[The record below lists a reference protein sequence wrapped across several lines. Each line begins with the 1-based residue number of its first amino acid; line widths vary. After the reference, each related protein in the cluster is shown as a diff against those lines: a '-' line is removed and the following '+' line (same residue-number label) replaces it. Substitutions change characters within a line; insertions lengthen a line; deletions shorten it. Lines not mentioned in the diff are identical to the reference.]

1 MSRTTFN
8 TRKRLPDGLQRIKME
23 ENKSTRKRI
32 DLSLVFW
39 GSVLATL
46 MGALTLEIARQ
57 LCRVVRQPR
66 LASRA
71 ISTAGQDADTLED
84 QAVLIA
90 VKNLR
95 AGIEKRR
102 LANGQEKLVLS
113 AGWRNFR
120 EPWARDFAFASF
132 GLLVLRE
139 SEVTR
144 ETLEAFLAHQT
155 PTGQFPIKLHS
166 TGVVDRYLY
175 SLLGREQPIDAYL
188 RPRYISGHKTLSL
201 DGNALLVIAGLN
213 YAQSA
218 GDDGFARCHWEAFK
232 RAMLWLEEYALEE
245 DGLLHQGAFADWA
258 DSIARQGRI
267 LYTNVTYW
275 KALEAMAGAA
285 TIYGYADDQIY
296 FGSRSRQLKN
306 SINDHF
312 WRPDLGYFVIHRSL
326 DNLSSAGN
334 LLAIAW
340 GLATPE
346 QAHAILDTMCAFDM
360 ANPIPTRVVHQPYP
374 SRLIALEN
382 RLTGLSYYH
391 TRAAWL
397 WLGAWH
403 VIALVRVGRAEEAQA
418 LARRMAKVIVRD
430 GEVHEVYAPDGQ
442 YVSSFWYT
450 SEAPLT
456 WSAGMVVYAFDIL
469 REHLGSTDRFQE
481 GEYAHH
487 DFHQRLQ
494 AYDQRG
500 GPID

>member
-1 MSRTTFN
+1 LPTFD
-8 TRKRLPDGLQRIKME
+8 TCVFLLDGRDRGYCSQQTKMKQ
-23 ENKSTRKRI
+23 NSSNRKRI
-32 DLSLVFW
+32 DPGLVFW
-39 GSVLATL
+39 RSVLVTVL
-46 MGALTLEIARQ
+46 GALALGIGRR
-57 LCRVVRQPR
+57 LSRVVRQPR

-71 ISTAGQDADTLED
+71 ISTAGPDADALED
-84 QAVLIA
+84 RAVLIA

-95 AGIEKRR
+95 AGIETRR

-120 EPWARDFAFASF
+120 EPWARDFGFASF

-139 SEVTR
+139 SQVTR
-144 ETLEAFLAHQT
+144 ETLEAFLTHQR

-166 TGVVDRYLY
+166 AGVVDRYLH
-175 SLLGREQPIDAYL
+175 SLLGREQPIDAHL
-188 RPRYISGHKTLSL
+188 RPKYISGHNTPSL

-213 YAQSA
+213 YAQST
-218 GDDGFARCHWEAFK
+218 GDDGFARRHWEAFK
-232 RAMLWLEEYALEE
+232 RAMLWLEEFALEE

-267 LYTNVTYW
+267 LYTNVVYW
-275 KALEAMAGAA
+275 KALEAMAEAA
-285 TIYGYADDQIY
+285 TAYGYADDQTY
-296 FGSRSRQLKN
+296 FGNRSRQLKK

-312 WRPDLGYFVIHRSL
+312 WRPDLGYFVIHRAL

-340 GLATPE
+340 GLATSE
-346 QAHAILDTMCAFDM
+346 QAHAILDTMRAFDM
-360 ANPIPTRVVHQPYP
+360 ANPVPTRVVHQPYP

-382 RLTGLSYYH
+382 RLAGLSHYH

-403 VIALVRVGRAEEAQA
+403 VIALVRVGWAEEARA
-418 LARRMAKVIVRD
+418 LARRIAEVIVRD
-430 GEVHEVYAPDGQ
+430 GEVHEVYAPDGRF
-442 YVSSFWYT
+442 VSSFWYT

-469 REHLGSTDRFQE
+469 REHLG
-481 GEYAHH
+481 
-487 DFHQRLQ
+487 
-494 AYDQRG
+494 
-500 GPID
+500 ID